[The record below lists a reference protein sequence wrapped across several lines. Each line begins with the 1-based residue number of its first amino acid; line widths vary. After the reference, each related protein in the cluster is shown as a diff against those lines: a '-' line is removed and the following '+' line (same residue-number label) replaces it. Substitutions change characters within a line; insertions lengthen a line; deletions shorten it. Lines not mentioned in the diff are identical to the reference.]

1 NAGFFI
7 PPVIINHFLEDIED
21 GSYDGFPD
29 AGISIVKLTNPA
41 FREALG
47 LPQSNLGARIDSL
60 LHPFPKT
67 HELLEENDVLL
78 EVSGYEVGSDGTILY
93 MGNRVHCSI
102 LFDEVQHGESIA
114 LKIWRDKRELAVKLP
129 LYVNREDRISGNQYE
144 PPPYIIVGG
153 LVFTELSTNYL
164 GSLGRNWR
172 DKISPELLYE
182 LIYRNRLGEEAAR
195 EKPIV
200 MSKILKH
207 PSNVDFAVGPRS
219 ILQELNGR
227 KIAGMQDLK
236 SILQST
242 EDEFFRFRFLSGAE
256 EALQRAEANAAN
268 QELMQQY
275 NIPSA
280 QRL

>member
-1 NAGFFI
+1 
-7 PPVIINHFLEDIED
+7 
-21 GSYDGFPD
+21 
-29 AGISIVKLTNPA
+29 
-41 FREALG
+41 
-47 LPQSNLGARIDSL
+47 
-60 LHPFPKT
+60 
-67 HELLEENDVLL
+67 
-78 EVSGYEVGSDGTILY
+78 

-114 LKIWRDKRELAVKLP
+114 LKIWRDNEALDIELP

-144 PPPYIIVGG
+144 PPPYLIVGG

-172 DKISPELLYE
+172 DKTSPELLYE

-219 ILQELNGR
+219 ILKKLNGR
-227 KIAGMQDLK
+227 EVTGMRDLQ
-236 SILQST
+236 SILEST
-242 EDEFFRFRFLSGAE
+242 DDEFYRFRFLSGAE
-256 EALQRAEANAAN
+256 EALNRTDAEAAN